1 MPGLMRAANIALLLS
16 IGMTLAAVGNVAGQ
30 TYPTKPIRIVTGG
43 PGGGADFASRV
54 MAAGLA
60 GSLGQQVV
68 VDNRGG
74 VIPGEIVSQSAPD
87 GYTLLCYPGSLW
99 IGSLMQKTPYDPLRD
114 FAPISML
121 VTSPILLVVH
131 PSVPVKTIK
140 ELIALAKTRPGA
152 LNYSAA
158 GTGGASHLAGELFK
172 AMAGV
177 DIVLIPYKGA
187 GAAITDVVGGQV
199 HMTFGNAASVAPH
212 LKSGRLRALA
222 VTSAQP
228 SALAPGVPTI
238 AASGVPGYE
247 AVQNTGMFAPART
260 PEAIITRLHHEILRI
275 LNNPGTREKLM
286 TAGVESVAST
296 PAELVATMKQEMHR
310 LGKVIKDAGIRAE

>member
-1 MPGLMRAANIALLLS
+1 MRAANIALLLG

-114 FAPISML
+114 FAPISL
-121 VTSPILLVVH
+121 TNRSPTRTSPLLGISRPAMMRSSVDLPQPDG
-131 PSVPVKTIK
+131 PSSTVNLP
-140 ELIALAKTRPGA
+140 
-152 LNYSAA
+152 A
-158 GTGGASHLAGELFK
+158 G
-172 AMAGV
+172 MV
-177 DIVLIPYKGA
+177 
-187 GAAITDVVGGQV
+187 
-199 HMTFGNAASVAPH
+199 
-212 LKSGRLRALA
+212 RLRSGM
-222 VTSAQP
+222 TSTSP
-228 SALAPGVPTI
+228 K
-238 AASGVPGYE
+238 
-247 AVQNTGMFAPART
+247 
-260 PEAIITRLHHEILRI
+260 RL
-275 LNNPGTREKLM
+275 
-286 TAGVESVAST
+286 
-296 PAELVATMKQEMHR
+296 EMEFR
-310 LGKVIKDAGIRAE
+310 

>member
-1 MPGLMRAANIALLLS
+1 MRAANIALLLG

-222 VTSAQP
+222 VTTLKRTA
-228 SALAPGVPTI
+228 ALPNVPTFVEQSIPI
-238 AASGVPGYE
+238 ALSAWFGISVPTKTPPDIIARLNTEIVKAMRKPAIRERVLGLAMDPGENSPAEFMAFMKEDFVRWTE
-247 AVQNTGMFAPART
+247 AVKAA
-260 PEAIITRLHHEILRI
+260 
-275 LNNPGTREKLM
+275 KLDN
-286 TAGVESVAST
+286 EQ
-296 PAELVATMKQEMHR
+296 KQ
-310 LGKVIKDAGIRAE
+310 